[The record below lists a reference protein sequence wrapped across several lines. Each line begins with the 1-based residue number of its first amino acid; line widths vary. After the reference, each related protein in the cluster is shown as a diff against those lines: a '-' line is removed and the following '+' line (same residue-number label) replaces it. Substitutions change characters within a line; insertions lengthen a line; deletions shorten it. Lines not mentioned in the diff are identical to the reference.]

1 MADELQDSN
10 DEMTE
15 SSEALIAV
23 HWREEDSYEPPAALT
38 AQANA
43 SDPAIREQFTE
54 DKFPD
59 CFTAYADLLTWYK
72 RWDTVL
78 DTSTAPFWKWFVG
91 GELNACYNCVDRHM
105 ETQPNNAAM
114 IWVPEPEDEADA
126 AITYRELYARVNE
139 FAALLRD
146 FAGLKAGDR
155 VTLHMPMVPELP
167 VTMLACARLGVIH
180 SQVFAGFSGT
190 AAGHRI
196 ADSGSNVLITMDGYY
211 RSGDLLDHKVKA
223 DEAVVAAAK
232 EGQQVDKVLV
242 WRRYPGKYSAQT
254 PMVDGRDFF
263 VDDVLKDYKD
273 KIVEPVAMPA
283 EAPLFLMYTSGTTGR
298 PKGCQHS
305 TGGYLSYVA
314 GTSKYYQDIHP
325 NDTYWCMADIGWITG
340 HSYIVY
346 GPLAL
351 GTTTVLYEGTPNY
364 PDAGRPWRIARRLGV
379 NIFHTSP
386 TAIRML
392 RKVGPDEPA
401 KYDYHFKTMTTVGE
415 PIEPEV
421 WRWYYEK
428 VGKREAAIT
437 DTWWQT
443 ETGGFLGSTLPG
455 IDKMKP
461 GSCGPAALGI
471 LPVIL
476 DEDANEVPAGSGK
489 AGNICIRNPWPGVF
503 ETIWGQPER
512 FVSTYYAKYN
522 KDPESKDWRDWPYF
536 AGDGALEAAD
546 GYFRILGRVDDVINV
561 AGHRLGT
568 KELESAALT
577 VDEVAEAAAVP
588 VIDDIRGR
596 VVEMYISLKP
606 GVEASSAVADKVRI
620 AIETDI
626 GKIARPKNIWIVPD
640 MPKTRS
646 GKIMRRVIAATSNF
660 ADTGDITTLANPEVV
675 EKIRQQVQSTKV
687 AKGEVPRQLSET
699 ELAEI
704 RAFGAE

>member
-1 MADELQDSN
+1 MADDLN
-10 DEMTE
+10 DVTDESSE

-23 HWREEDSYEPPAALT
+23 HWRDEGYYPPPAKFV

-43 SDPAIREQFTE
+43 SDPAIREQYTE
-54 DKFPD
+54 DKYPD

-72 RWDTVL
+72 KWDTVL
-78 DTSTAPFWKWFVG
+78 DTSNAPFWKWWVG
-91 GELNACYNCVDRHM
+91 GELNASYNCVDRHL
-105 ETQPNNAAM
+105 ETHPNKAAL
-114 IWVPEPEDEADA
+114 IWVPEPESEVHQ
-126 AITYRELYARVNE
+126 AITYRELYVRVNE
-139 FAALLRD
+139 FAAVLKDL
-146 FAGLKAGDR
+146 GLKAGDR
-155 VTLHMPMVPELP
+155 ITFHMPMVPELP
-167 VTMLACARLGVIH
+167 VAMLAAARLGVVH
-180 SQVFAGFSGT
+180 SQVFAGFSGA

-196 ADSGSNVLITMDGYY
+196 ADSGSTVLVTIDGYY

-223 DEAVVAAAK
+223 DEAVETAAK

-242 WRRYPGKYSAQT
+242 FRRYPGQYSAKT
-254 PMVDGRDFF
+254 PMVEGRDVF
-263 VDDVLKDYKD
+263 VDDLLAAHRGE
-273 KIVEPVAMPA
+273 IVEPARLQA
-283 EAPLFLMYTSGTTGR
+283 TDPLFLMYTSGTTGR

-305 TGGYLSYVA
+305 IGGYLSYVA

-325 NDTYWCMADIGWITG
+325 DDTYWCLADIGWITG

-351 GTTTVLYEGTPNY
+351 GTTSVIYEGTPNY
-364 PDAGRPWRIARRLGV
+364 PDAARPWRIAHQLGV

-386 TAIRML
+386 TTIRML
-392 RKVGPDEPA
+392 RKVSPDGPKGFDI
-401 KYDYHFKTMTTVGE
+401 HFKHMTTVGE

-421 WRWYYEK
+421 WRWYFEK
-428 VGKREAAIT
+428 VGKEEAVIV

-455 IDKMKP
+455 IDPMKP
-461 GSCGPAALGI
+461 GSCGPGALGVY
-471 LPVIL
+471 PAIL
-476 DEDANEVPAGSGK
+476 DEDGNDVPAGSGK
-489 AGNICIRNPWPGVF
+489 AGNIVIRNPWPGVF
-503 ETIWGQPER
+503 QTIYGQPER

-536 AGDGALEAAD
+536 AGDGATQAAD

-568 KELESAALT
+568 KELESVALT
-577 VDEVAEAAAVP
+577 VNEIAEAAAVP

-596 VVEMYISLKP
+596 VVEMYVSLKP
-606 GVEASSAVADKVRI
+606 GYEPSPEIEGKVKD
-620 AIETDI
+620 AIVTDI

-660 ADTGDITTLANPEVV
+660 TDTGDITTLANPEIV
-675 EKIRQQVQSTKV
+675 EKIRHQVQSAKL
-687 AKGEVPRQLSET
+687 AKGEVPRELSET
-699 ELAEI
+699 ELNEI
-704 RAFGAE
+704 KSFGSE